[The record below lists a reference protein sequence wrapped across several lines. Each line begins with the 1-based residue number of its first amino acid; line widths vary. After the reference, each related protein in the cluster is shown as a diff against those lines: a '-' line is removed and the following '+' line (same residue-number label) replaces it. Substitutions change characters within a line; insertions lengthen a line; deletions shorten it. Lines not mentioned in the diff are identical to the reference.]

1 MAGHWVPRT
10 PDREERIFGGIL
22 SLRQAVYLLGALLAV
37 AGVQA
42 VVPLPGHGA
51 GGLILRLLL
60 AALVALPGLLL
71 AFGRLARYELNL
83 DEALLRW
90 WRWRSTPRRYVFRR
104 LP

>member
-1 MAGHWVPRT
+1 MAGHWVPKT

-37 AGVQA
+37 AGAEA
-42 VVPLPGHGA
+42 VLPLRGPGA
-51 GGLILRLLL
+51 GALSLRLLL
-60 AALVALPGLLL
+60 GALAALPGLLL
-71 AFGRLARYELNL
+71 AFGRIAHYELNL

-90 WRWRSTPRRYVFRR
+90 WRWRRVPRRYVFRR